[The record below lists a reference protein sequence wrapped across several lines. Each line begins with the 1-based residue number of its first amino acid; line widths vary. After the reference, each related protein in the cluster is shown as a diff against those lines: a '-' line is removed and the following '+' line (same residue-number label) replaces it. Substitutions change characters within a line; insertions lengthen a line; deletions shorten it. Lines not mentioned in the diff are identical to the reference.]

1 MDTMEAITLTG
12 SLILVLALG
21 IALGWWVGTTR
32 TRTQTQERLVRAETT
47 AQILSQRTEALE
59 ADAQVAGE
67 LTAAVGP
74 LTSTVRA
81 LTQQVTGQ
89 DRQQTARLAGLDEQL
104 RQLAAQNQRLQS
116 STHGLLTALSSDSGR
131 GDWGEVQ
138 LRRIVELA
146 GMAQHI
152 DFDVQVSAT
161 TDAGRIRPDMV
172 IRLPGDG
179 SIVVDA
185 KAPLSGL
192 RGDAG
197 SPESESPTTDDS
209 RSSSMHV
216 PDDRARSATQVR
228 AVRRHVAALSKKSY
242 WQAVTP
248 APRFVVCF
256 LPSDGLLT
264 LAGQEDPA
272 LIDDAL
278 ASGVILASPSTLLG
292 LLKTVAV
299 NWQQAELSGSARQ
312 ILDLGRELHDR
323 VVTLTE
329 HLTRMGSSLDRSVE
343 DYNRLVGSFESRF
356 LPTARRLSSTGVS
369 DAALVDPQ
377 ELSGRVRGLTAREF
391 RTSED
396 TSNQRYV

>member
-1 MDTMEAITLTG
+1 MVTMEAITLTG
-12 SLILVLALG
+12 SLILVLAIGL
-21 IALGWWVGTTR
+21 ALGWWLGGTR
-32 TRTQTQERLVRAETT
+32 ARAHSQERLVRAETT

-104 RQLAAQNQRLQS
+104 RQLAVQNQRLQS

-146 GMAQHI
+146 GMTEHI
-152 DFDVQVSAT
+152 DFNVQVTAS

-172 IRLPGDG
+172 VLLPGDAR
-179 SIVVDA
+179 IVIDA

-192 RGDAG
+192 ETDRSTAGAVSASASSPDA
-197 SPESESPTTDDS
+197 ESAEA
-209 RSSSMHV
+209 
-216 PDDRARSATQVR
+216 RATAQVR
-228 AVRRHVAALSKKSY
+228 AVRRHVTALSKKSY
-242 WQAVTP
+242 WQAFTP

-264 LAGQEDPA
+264 LAGQKDPG
-272 LIDDAL
+272 LIEDAL
-278 ASGVILASPSTLLG
+278 SAGVILASPSTLLG
-292 LLKTVAV
+292 LLKTVAL
-299 NWQQAELSGSARQ
+299 NWQQAELGSSAHQ

-329 HLTRMGSSLDRSVE
+329 HLTRMGANLDRSVE
-343 DYNRLVGSFESRF
+343 DYNRLVGSLESRF
-356 LPTARRLSSTGVS
+356 LPTARRLSSIGVS
-369 DAALVDPQ
+369 DTALSDPL
-377 ELSGRVRGLTAREF
+377 EVSTRTRGLTAREF
-391 RTSED
+391 APSDRPDERS
-396 TSNQRYV
+396 QM

>member
-1 MDTMEAITLTG
+1 MVTMEAITLTG
-12 SLILVLALG
+12 SLILVLAIGL
-21 IALGWWVGTTR
+21 ALGWWLGGTR
-32 TRTQTQERLVRAETT
+32 ARAQSQERLVRAETT

-104 RQLAAQNQRLQS
+104 RQLAVQNQRLQS

-146 GMAQHI
+146 GMTEHI
-152 DFDVQVSAT
+152 DFDVQVTAS

-172 IRLPGDG
+172 VLLPGDAR
-179 SIVVDA
+179 IVIDA

-192 RGDAG
+192 EADGNASTATSASSQDA
-197 SPESESPTTDDS
+197 ESGN
-209 RSSSMHV
+209 
-216 PDDRARSATQVR
+216 DRATAQVR
-228 AVRRHVAALSKKSY
+228 AVRRHVTALSKKSY
-242 WQAVTP
+242 WQAFTP

-264 LAGQEDPA
+264 LAGQKDPC

-278 ASGVILASPSTLLG
+278 SAGVILASPSTLLG
-292 LLKTVAV
+292 LLKTVAL
-299 NWQQAELSGSARQ
+299 NWQQAELSNSAHQ

-329 HLTRMGSSLDRSVE
+329 HLIRMGASLDRSVE
-343 DYNRLVGSFESRF
+343 DYNRLVGSLESRF
-356 LPTARRLSSTGVS
+356 LPTARRLSSIGVS
-369 DAALVDPQ
+369 DSALSDPH
-377 ELSGRVRGLTAREF
+377 EISSRTRGLTAREF
-391 RTSED
+391 ASSDRPDERS
-396 TSNQRYV
+396 QM

>member
-1 MDTMEAITLTG
+1 MVGMEAISLTG
-12 SLILVLALG
+12 SLILVLAIG
-21 IALGWWVGTTR
+21 IALGWWLGSNR
-32 TRTQTQERLVRAETT
+32 SRAQSQERLVRAETT

-146 GMAQHI
+146 GMTQHI
-152 DFDVQVSAT
+152 DFDVQVTAT
-161 TDAGRIRPDMV
+161 TDAGRIRPDMI
-172 IRLPGDG
+172 IRLPGDA
-179 SIVVDA
+179 SIVLDA

-192 RGDAG
+192 DAGGDAEADATG
-197 SPESESPTTDDS
+197 SDSPTGAGG
-209 RSSSMHV
+209 R
-216 PDDRARSATQVR
+216 DRVRAATQVR
-228 AVRRHVAALSKKSY
+228 AVRRHVSALSKKSY
-242 WQAVTP
+242 WQAFTP
-248 APRFVVCF
+248 TPRFVVCF

-278 ASGVILASPSTLLG
+278 SSGVILASPSTLLG
-292 LLKTVAV
+292 LLKTVAL
-299 NWQQAELSGSARQ
+299 NWQQAELSSSAHQ

-323 VVTLTE
+323 VATLTE

-356 LPTARRLSSTGVS
+356 LPTARRLSATGVS
-369 DAALVDPQ
+369 DTDLGEPQ
-377 ELSGRVRGLTAREF
+377 ELTGRARGLTAREF
-391 RTSED
+391 SAVRGTGNGTS
-396 TSNQRYV
+396 

>member
-1 MDTMEAITLTG
+1 MDSMEAITLSG
-12 SLILVLALG
+12 SLILVLAIG
-21 IALGWWVGTTR
+21 IALGWWLGSTR
-32 TRTQTQERLVRAETT
+32 TRAQSQERLVRAETT
-47 AQILSQRTEALE
+47 AHILSQRTEALE

-146 GMAQHI
+146 GMTQHI
-152 DFDVQVSAT
+152 DFDAQVSAT

-172 IRLPGDG
+172 VRLPGDA
-179 SIVVDA
+179 SIVLDA

-192 RGDAG
+192 EADDSGGTDSAEAQSSAG
-197 SPESESPTTDDS
+197 SSA
-209 RSSSMHV
+209 
-216 PDDRARSATQVR
+216 RARAADQVR

-242 WQAVTP
+242 WQAFTP
-248 APRFVVCF
+248 TPRFVVCF

-278 ASGVILASPSTLLG
+278 SSGVILASPSTLLG
-292 LLKTVAV
+292 LLKTVAL
-299 NWQQAELSGSARQ
+299 NWQQAELSSSAHQ

-356 LPTARRLSSTGVS
+356 LPTARRLSATGVS
-369 DAALVDPQ
+369 QTNLSEPQ
-377 ELSGRVRGLTAREF
+377 ELASRARGLTAREF
-391 RTSED
+391 ETADHSSDTRT
-396 TSNQRYV
+396 V